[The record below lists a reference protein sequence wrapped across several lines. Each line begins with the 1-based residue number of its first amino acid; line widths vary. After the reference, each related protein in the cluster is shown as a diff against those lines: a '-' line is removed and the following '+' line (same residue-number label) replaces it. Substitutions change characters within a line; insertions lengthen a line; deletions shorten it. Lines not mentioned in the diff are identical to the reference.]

1 MELSPR
7 QRTALTSI
15 CDTFFPADNGVPSA
29 SELGVV
35 DALLAAVAANPR
47 AAERRQLARL
57 LGLWDTPLLTAL
69 GGGGLRRFSALGQA
83 ERERV
88 LLSWCDSRLPQ
99 RRAAFQ
105 ALRKGA
111 LLVSYMLANP
121 DGSPNPV
128 WEAMGFPGPLGKK
141 ADAPPKPLK
150 PLEIAADTDLSCD
163 VVVVGSGAGGG
174 TAAGVLA
181 AAGLDVVVLEMGGYY
196 DDADFDGSEV
206 TALTGLYLGA
216 PQASHDQSVGL
227 LAGSCLGG
235 GTVVNYS
242 TSFRTPDEVREEW
255 AGHGVPAFAT
265 QEYTQSLDAVV
276 ERLGVN
282 LEHNKPSR
290 RDEILR
296 AGCDALGWHIDA
308 MPRNVRGCDQGK
320 ECGYCGLGCRIG
332 AKQSVTKTWLA
343 DAASAGARFV
353 VNTRAERVIIESG
366 AARGVEARTLDGHRV
381 TVRSR
386 AVVAACGALHT
397 PALLRRSGLDNANI
411 GKHLKLHPVA
421 VVMATYEDEVRPW
434 EGVMQALYSDQHRDL
449 DNGYGVKYET
459 GPTQPHLALAF
470 VPWRGG
476 RAHRELMEA
485 LPFSLADSRPRPR
498 PRRRG
503 GPRRARRPAR
513 GPLPPV
519 RLRPRSPAHRPR
531 RRRADPRGGRR
542 EANLLEPQPLGRVRA
557 RPRRRPGAV
566 HGRLRRRRLRA
577 RPVHAGLLPHHG
589 LGAHGRL
596 PRELGLRPNRPDL
609 GRARP
614 RGLRRL
620 GLPDGLGRE
629 PDGLDR
635 GDRTHERARA
645 RGAAA
650 LGPARPTTAMKGGEH
665 GRARARSAPT
675 APGR

>member
-7 QRTALTSI
+7 QRAALASI
-15 CDTFFPADNGVPSA
+15 CDTFFPAGNGVPSA

-35 DALLAAVAANPR
+35 DALLGAVAANPR
-47 AAERRQLARL
+47 VAERRQLVQL

-69 GGGGLRRFSALGQA
+69 GGGGLRRFSALDQA
-83 ERERV
+83 QRERV

-99 RRAAFQ
+99 RRTAFQ
-105 ALRKGA
+105 ALRKGS
-111 LLVSYMLANP
+111 LFVSYMLPKP

-255 AGHGVPAFAT
+255 ASHGVPAFAGE
-265 QEYTQSLDAVV
+265 EYTRSLDAVV

-290 RDEILR
+290 RDEIMR

-343 DAASAGARFV
+343 DAAGAGARLV
-353 VNTRAERVIIESG
+353 VNTRAERVIIEGG

-411 GKHLKLHPVA
+411 GKHLKLHPA
-421 VVMATYEDEVRPW
+421 TVVMARYEDEVRPW

-449 DNGYGVKYET
+449 GNGYGVKYET
-459 GPTQPHLALAF
+459 APIQPHLAVTF
-470 VPWRGG
+470 VPVARRP
-476 RAHRELMEA
+476 RAPRIHGVAPVHFGDRR
-485 LPFSLADSRPRPR
+485 SRPR

-519 RLRPRSPAHRPR
+519 GLRPRSPAHRTR
-531 RRRADPRGGRR
+531 RRRADTRGGRR
-542 EANLLEPQPLGRVRA
+542 EAHLLEPQPLGRATSPAATATGRGSWPIATPPAMGPASACWAPSTSWARRAWAARPRA
-557 RPRRRPGAV
+557 RPATQ
-566 HGRLRRRRLRA
+566 RA
-577 RPVHAGLLPHHG
+577 RPGTCATSWS
-589 LGAHGRL
+589 AT
-596 PRELGLRPNRPDL
+596 
-609 GRARP
+609 ARP
-614 RGLRRL
+614 SRR
-620 GLPDGLGRE
+620 P
-629 PDGLDR
+629 
-635 GDRTHERARA
+635 RA
-645 RGAAA
+645 
-650 LGPARPTTAMKGGEH
+650 
-665 GRARARSAPT
+665 
-675 APGR
+675 

>member
-15 CDTFFPADNGVPSA
+15 CDTFFPAHNGAPSA

-35 DALLAAVAANPR
+35 DALLGAVAANPR
-47 AAERRQLARL
+47 EAERRQLAQL
-57 LGLWDTPLLTAL
+57 LGLWDTLLTAL

-181 AAGLDVVVLEMGGYY
+181 AGLDVVVLEMGGYY
-196 DDADFDGSEV
+196 DDADFDGSEL
-206 TALTGLYLGA
+206 TALPNFYLGA

-381 TVRSR
+381 TVRAR

-476 RAHRELMEA
+476 RAHRELMAA
-485 LPFSLADSRPRPR
+485 LPFASPIAALVRDRD
-498 PRRRG
+498 G
-503 GPRRARRPAR
+503 GEVRVGRDGQPVVRYHLSDYDLGHLRTGLDGAAQIHEAAGAKRIFSSHNRWLGSWPIATPQATGPASACWAPSTSWARRAWAA
-513 GPLPPV
+513 PP
-519 RLRPRSPAHRPR
+519 
-531 RRRADPRGGRR
+531 
-542 EANLLEPQPLGRVRA
+542 RA
-557 RPRRRPGAV
+557 RPATQQARPGTCATSWSAT
-566 HGRLRRRRLRA
+566 A
-577 RPVHAGLLPHHG
+577 RPS
-589 LGAHGRL
+589 RW
-596 PRELGLRPNRPDL
+596 PR
-609 GRARP
+609 A
-614 RGLRRL
+614 
-620 GLPDGLGRE
+620 
-629 PDGLDR
+629 
-635 GDRTHERARA
+635 
-645 RGAAA
+645 
-650 LGPARPTTAMKGGEH
+650 
-665 GRARARSAPT
+665 
-675 APGR
+675 

>member
-381 TVRSR
+381 TVRAR

-476 RAHRELMEA
+476 RAHRELMAA
-485 LPFSLADSRPRPR
+485 LPFASPIAALVRDRD
-498 PRRRG
+498 G
-503 GPRRARRPAR
+503 GEVRVGRDGQPVVRYHLSDYDLGHLRTGLDGAAQIHEAAGAKRIFSSHNRWVAYEPGRDGDRARFMADCDAAGYGPGQCMLGSFHIMGSARMGGSPASSACDPTGQTWDVRDLVVCDGSAFPTASGVNPMVSIEAIAHMNAR
-513 GPLPPV
+513 GL
-519 RLRPRSPAHRPR
+519 A
-531 RRRADPRGGRR
+531 A
-542 EANLLEPQPLGRVRA
+542 
-557 RPRRRPGAV
+557 
-566 HGRLRRRRLRA
+566 
-577 RPVHAGLLPHHG
+577 
-589 LGAHGRL
+589 RL
-596 PRELGLRPNRPDL
+596 P
-609 GRARP
+609 
-614 RGLRRL
+614 
-620 GLPDGLGRE
+620 
-629 PDGLDR
+629 
-635 GDRTHERARA
+635 
-645 RGAAA
+645 
-650 LGPARPTTAMKGGEH
+650 
-665 GRARARSAPT
+665 
-675 APGR
+675 